1 MCSRRPQRR
10 IDENFFSNQLIKVRN
25 IVDLFIEKKVDF
37 CIHGGDMYDIPDLPD
52 FLLLNNVI
60 PEFKRLKS
68 AGIDFYINLGSHDL
82 FGYNMESVYT
92 TAVGSLIRYGLLKL
106 PAETE
111 TIKGIKFKFIN
122 AKTKHTLDLYRDLG
136 DAHIVVSHNMLVPQ
150 SVPYDHILFSDLN
163 FCKQVFLCGH
173 YHKQFAVRDGS
184 NIFLNPGPVIRT
196 SIVEAEH
203 KPSAMVITVPDNIV
217 VPIKVNN
224 YYLKH
229 ERNVFDLNS
238 VVADKEKEEKV
249 TLTVKNT
256 KFESYDLIELADK
269 LGAENNTSAD
279 VMVEVKRR
287 LNDAKIGLHA

>member
-1 MCSRRPQRR
+1 
-10 IDENFFSNQLIKVRN
+10 
-25 IVDLFIEKKVDF
+25 
-37 CIHGGDMYDIPDLPD
+37 MYDIPDLPD

-106 PAETE
+106 PAENE
-111 TIKGIKFKFIN
+111 LINGIKFKFIN
-122 AKTKHTLDLYRDLG
+122 AKTKHTLDLYQDLG
-136 DAHIVVSHNMLVPQ
+136 DTHIVVSHNMLVPK

-196 SIVEAEH
+196 TITEADHRPGVSI
-203 KPSAMVITVPDNIV
+203 
-217 VPIKVNN
+217 IKYDSTNMTSPVKVSN

-229 ERNVFDLNS
+229 DSNVFDLNS
-238 VVADKEKEEKV
+238 IVSSKEKEESV
-249 TLTVKNT
+249 SLTVKNT
-256 KFESYDLIELADK
+256 RFDSYDLTELAAK
-269 LGAENNTSAD
+269 LGADNKTSFD
-279 VMVEVKRR
+279 VMAEVIRR
-287 LNDAKIGLHA
+287 LNDAKTGLHA